1 MAADT
6 TISEELS
13 GKILAFVEHEAG
25 RDPDFPPEDEAM
37 VRDLLATNP
46 AARALAD
53 DFREVDIGLAGM
65 FEAFGK
71 IPVSDELMQRIEEQ
85 GEAFEARQKEIAAD
99 KVVAFPPPQTE
110 RPRTY
115 GILAAAAS
123 LALMIAGAGLI
134 YQFRAQQGLEQSVA
148 ELETEQ
154 SERTMRIAE
163 LEAEAAGLQ
172 SELTAAA
179 DARTETETALS
190 AVTDDAARLQAELA
204 TMTAARDEAQNILA
218 SASASLAELRAREA
232 ELEQQMAA
240 LEDQARTAAEQS
252 AAERDALQDRFGDTQ
267 AELANVTE
275 ARRAAET
282 ELAEAGSTIEELRD
296 EGAALSQQLADLES
310 EMGALTSDVAARTSE
325 LEETR
330 TALAQA
336 EQRTAELAAERLAL
350 TSQVD
355 RSGQDLEDTRTALA
369 ALDEEADGLRRERDE
384 LAQAVDRLTAAV
396 DQGESSLATAQAQ
409 LASAQQ
415 QSTAFETALE
425 TLRRQTGWLAQVAG
439 YHIGYAGK
447 PREVEVKAKEQQ
459 DEQALSKWL
468 SSELGRPITIP
479 RNPPMQGGL
488 TFVGGRVLY
497 TIDGQPIGQIAYH
510 DSEGRLTAFCL
521 KRNPTRVADEELKR
535 AQFFGRLQMIHWQDE
550 VFQYAMVGFAD
561 FGTLEPVAAWLENN
575 YGEDA

>member
-1 MAADT
+1 MAAET

-37 VRDLLATNP
+37 VRELLATNP
-46 AARALAD
+46 AAKALAD

-65 FEAFGK
+65 FEALGK
-71 IPVSDELMQRIEEQ
+71 IPVSDELMQRIQEQ
-85 GEAFEARQKEIAAD
+85 EEAFETRQKEIAAG
-99 KVVAFPPPQTE
+99 KVVAFPQPQTE

-115 GILAAAAS
+115 GFLAAAAS
-123 LALMIAGAGLI
+123 LALMIAGVGLI
-134 YQFRAQQGLEQSVA
+134 YQYRTQQGLEQSVA
-148 ELETEQ
+148 ELEVERSEQATRIEGLETETA
-154 SERTMRIAE
+154 S
-163 LEAEAAGLQ
+163 LQ
-172 SELTAAA
+172 GELTAAA

-190 AVTDDAARLQAELA
+190 AVTEDATRLESELA
-204 TMTAARDEAQNILA
+204 TMTVARDEVENALA
-218 SASASLAELRAREA
+218 SASASLAELRTSEA
-232 ELEQQMAA
+232 DLEQQMAA
-240 LEDQARTAAEQS
+240 LEDQSRAVTEQS
-252 AAERDALQDRFGDTQ
+252 AAEQKALQSQLADTQ
-267 AELANVTE
+267 AELASVTD
-275 ARRAAET
+275 ARRTAEA
-282 ELAEAGSTIEELRD
+282 ELAEASTTIEELRD
-296 EGAALSQQLADLES
+296 EGAGLSRQLADLES
-310 EMGALTSDVAARTSE
+310 EMGALTADVATRTSE

-330 TALAQA
+330 IALAQA

-369 ALDEEADGLRRERDE
+369 ALDEEAAGLRRERDE

-396 DQGESSLATAQAQ
+396 DQGELSLAAAQAQ
-409 LASAQQ
+409 LASAKQ
-415 QSTAFETALE
+415 QSVAFETALE

-447 PREVEVKAKEQQ
+447 PREVEVKAKEQR

-479 RNPPMQGGL
+479 QNLPMQGGL

-521 KRNPTRVADEELKR
+521 KRNPSRAADEEPKR
-535 AQFFGRLQMIHWQDE
+535 EQFFGRLQMIHWQDE
-550 VFQYAMVGFAD
+550 VFQYAVIGFAD
-561 FGTLEPVAAWLENN
+561 FETLNPVAAWLKEN
-575 YGEDA
+575 YDEDV

>member
-1 MAADT
+1 MAAET

-37 VRDLLATNP
+37 VRELLATNP

-53 DFREVDIGLAGM
+53 DFREVDIGLEGM

-71 IPVSDELMQRIEEQ
+71 IPVSDELMQRIQEQ
-85 GEAFEARQKEIAAD
+85 GEAFEARQKGEIAG
-99 KVVAFPPPQTE
+99 KVVAFPPAQTE

-115 GILAAAAS
+115 GFLAAAAS

-148 ELETEQ
+148 ELEAGRSEQ
-154 SERTMRIAE
+154 ASRIERLIAE
-163 LEAEAAGLQ
+163 TGNLRGQ
-172 SELTAAA
+172 LTAAI
-179 DARTETETALS
+179 DAREETKTALS
-190 AVTDDAARLQAELA
+190 AVTDDAARLESKLA
-204 TMTAARDEAQNILA
+204 TMTAARDEAQNTLA
-218 SASASLAELRAREA
+218 SASASLAGLRASEA
-232 ELEQQMAA
+232 ELEQQMAT
-240 LEDQARTAAEQS
+240 LESQSRTAAEQS
-252 AAERDALQDRFGDTQ
+252 AAEQEALQNQLADTQ
-267 AELANVTE
+267 TELASVTDARRTAEAELA
-275 ARRAAET
+275 ET
-282 ELAEAGSTIEELRD
+282 STTIEALRD
-296 EGAALSQQLADLES
+296 EGAALSRQVAELQSETETLAS
-310 EMGALTSDVAARTSE
+310 EITTRTSE
-325 LEETR
+325 LEGAR
-330 TALAQA
+330 AALAQA

-355 RSGQDLEDTRTALA
+355 RSDRDLEETSTALA
-369 ALDEEADGLRRERDE
+369 ALDEEAAGLRRERDE

-396 DQGESSLATAQAQ
+396 DQGESSLTTARAQ

-415 QSTAFETALE
+415 QSAAFETALE

-447 PREVEVKAKEQQ
+447 PREVEVKAKEQR

-479 RNPPMQGGL
+479 RNLPMEGGL

-510 DSEGRLTAFCL
+510 DSEGRLTAFYL
-521 KRNPTRVADEELKR
+521 KRNPTRATDAELKR
-535 AQFFGRLQMIHWQDE
+535 AQFFGQLQIIHWQDE
-550 VFQYAMVGFAD
+550 VFQYAVVGFAD
-561 FGTLEPVAAWLENN
+561 FGILEPVAAWLENN